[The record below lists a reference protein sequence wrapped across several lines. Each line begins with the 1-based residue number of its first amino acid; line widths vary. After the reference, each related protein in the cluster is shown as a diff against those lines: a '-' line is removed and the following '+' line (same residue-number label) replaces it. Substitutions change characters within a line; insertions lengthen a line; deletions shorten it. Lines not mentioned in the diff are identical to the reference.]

1 MSENGEPHALHAS
14 TDWPADVTHDRL
26 IGDVFIYQR
35 RGGHRTGTDD
45 VLTAYWAAQR
55 TTLAPDEA
63 YLDLGCG
70 VGSVLLM
77 TAHRVRPAEC
87 VGVEA
92 QAESVA
98 LASRAVG
105 ELPAGF
111 APVRVVHS
119 DFRELSLGPR
129 FALVTGS
136 PPYFPTS
143 AGVLPQDPQ
152 RLACRFELRGGVE
165 AYCETAARHLLPHG
179 RFFLVHQ
186 TACDARVLAAAHGAG
201 LHLHSVLDARMRE
214 DRDSAFL
221 SVYELGCDA
230 PTGPV
235 ARVALS
241 IRGRDGEF
249 TPAYREARRALGVEA
264 PVSTV
269 AAGV

>member
-1 MSENGEPHALHAS
+1 VSEIGEPHPLDVPA
-14 TDWPADVTHDRL
+14 DWPADVTHDRL

-45 VLTAYWAAQR
+45 VLTAYWATQR
-55 TTLAPDEA
+55 TTLAPDAA

-77 TAHRVRPAEC
+77 TAHRARPAEC

-98 LASRAVG
+98 LASRAVR
-105 ELPAGF
+105 ELPSGF

-119 DFRELSLGPR
+119 DFRELSLEPR

-136 PPYFPTS
+136 PPYFPTT

-165 AYCETAARHLLPHG
+165 AYCDTAARHLLPHG

-186 TACDARVLAAAHGAG
+186 TACDARVLLAARGAG
-201 LHLHSVLDARMRE
+201 LHLHSALDARMRE
-214 DRDSAFL
+214 DREGAFL
-221 SVYELGCDA
+221 SVYELGRDA
-230 PTGPV
+230 PVGPV
-235 ARVALS
+235 PRVTLS

-264 PVSTV
+264 SGAAV
-269 AAGV
+269 AVVV

>member
-1 MSENGEPHALHAS
+1 VSEAS
-14 TDWPADVTHDRL
+14 PPTAPETDWPTDVTHDRL

-45 VLTAYWAAQR
+45 VLTAYYATARAILGQG
-55 TTLAPDEA
+55 DA

-77 TAHRVRPAEC
+77 TAHRLRPAES

-92 QAESVA
+92 QAESFA
-98 LASRAVG
+98 LASRALR
-105 ELPAGF
+105 ELPASF
-111 APVRVVHS
+111 SPTHLVHQ
-119 DFRELSLGPR
+119 DFRELHFRRR
-129 FALVTGS
+129 FALITGS

-165 AYCETAARHLLPHG
+165 AYCETAARHLVDDG

-186 TACDARVLAAAHGAG
+186 TASSPRVRAAARAAG
-201 LHLHSVLDARMRE
+201 LHVRSVLDARMRE
-214 DRDSAFL
+214 DRDAPFL
-221 SVYELGCDA
+221 SVFELAHHAGA
-230 PTGPV
+230 GPTL
-235 ARVALS
+235 REELS

-249 TPAYREARRALGVEA
+249 TPRYREARRALGVESPPA
-264 PVSTV
+264 VV
-269 AAGV
+269 AV

>member
-1 MSENGEPHALHAS
+1 MSGTSAPSEGGVDA
-14 TDWPADVTHDRL
+14 DWPADVTHDRL
-26 IGDVFIYQR
+26 IGDVFLYQR

-45 VLTAYWAAQR
+45 VLTAYWATQR
-55 TTLAPDEA
+55 VALAPHDA

-77 TAHRVRPAEC
+77 TAHRARPAEC

-98 LASRAVG
+98 LASRAVR
-105 ELPAGF
+105 ELPDGF
-111 APVRVVHS
+111 APVRLVHS
-119 DFRELSLGPR
+119 DFRDLGLGPR

-186 TACDARVLAAAHGAG
+186 TSCDARVLAAARAAG

-214 DRDSAFL
+214 DRVGPFL
-221 SVYELGCDA
+221 SVYELGLGA
-230 PTGPV
+230 PATQPV
-235 ARVALS
+235 RLELS

-249 TPAYREARRALGVEA
+249 TPDYREARRALGVEGSSLI
-264 PVSTV
+264 PIKT
-269 AAGV
+269 